1 MDEFVTQLILA
12 GDNATE
18 TLEQGTKARLIES
31 AAELLDS
38 SWQMKLPTMREI
50 AAGAGVSPGAAY
62 RHFSSQEELFMA
74 VVRWRF
80 HQLETALRQAVG
92 DASDPRE
99 VLERFAHGYAAW
111 GLTHPGSYQILFETT
126 DDLRIASG
134 RGRPGIHLLTELA
147 GLIEV
152 IAPSPQSSEVRSQR
166 LWSSLHGIV
175 SLRIHKIGMEWATT
189 LDSDIAALVERVVT
203 P

>member
-1 MDEFVTQLILA
+1 
-12 GDNATE
+12 
-18 TLEQGTKARLIES
+18 
-31 AAELLDS
+31 
-38 SWQMKLPTMREI
+38 
-50 AAGAGVSPGAAY
+50 
-62 RHFSSQEELFMA
+62 
-74 VVRWRF
+74 
-80 HQLETALRQAVG
+80 
-92 DASDPRE
+92 
-99 VLERFAHGYAAW
+99 
-111 GLTHPGSYQILFETT
+111 LFETT